1 MEITVIGTSEYALP
15 PERGTVDLHL
25 LAEDSDPRRA
35 ASHVQ
40 AESARIDADLR
51 SLAAQEGA
59 PVTWFSVGPLTTS
72 SWQPT
77 TPKGTLGDRRY
88 RASATIRATFADFSA
103 LAERVAAWGASEVTN
118 VQQVRW
124 TLTDASRLR
133 VEASALGKAVADARQ
148 RAAAIAKACGLTT
161 VTVVEVA
168 DPGLLSVGGGSGA
181 GPGAPMAA
189 LARGKAA
196 ETTELTPEDVTGGAT
211 VHARFQAS

>member
-1 MEITVIGTSEYALP
+1 M
-15 PERGTVDLHL
+15 
-25 LAEDSDPRRA
+25 
-35 ASHVQ
+35 Q
-40 AESARIDADLR
+40 AESARIDAELR
-51 SLAAQEGA
+51 SLAVQEGA

-133 VEASALGKAVADARQ
+133 VEASALGNIGWQLK
-148 RAAAIAKACGLTT
+148 GL
-161 VTVVEVA
+161 
-168 DPGLLSVGGGSGA
+168 GLLQDLADVRRLIRHNTRIDTLH
-181 GPGAPMAA
+181 PHEVPQLDHYRTRFAA
-189 LARGKAA
+189 LCAHTHSDTLI
-196 ETTELTPEDVTGGAT
+196 EEV
-211 VHARFQAS
+211 V